1 MDSSFLRLIFS
12 ANRRELITANHFLS
26 CSNSSC
32 PYIYIGGIY
41 GKIPDNAGKYPVL
54 FEKPGYHKV
63 KYVNVAYADG
73 HVEALQIP
81 GYNNPAQVIGV
92 LNRRNKYVPEMLDK
106 MLKAITEN

>member
-1 MDSSFLRLIFS
+1 M
-12 ANRRELITANHFLS
+12 
-26 CSNSSC
+26 
-32 PYIYIGGIY
+32 
-41 GKIPDNAGKYPVL
+41 L
-54 FEKPGYHKV
+54 FEKPGFHKV

-92 LNRRNKYVPEMLDK
+92 LNQRNKYAPEMLDK